1 MEERYSR
8 NETGLLMVR
17 WIPEYWC
24 DYTGDSGVDYEP
36 IEFLHIPYRYKCF
49 GKGVK

>member
-8 NETGLLMVR
+8 NETGLLIVR
-17 WIPEYWC
+17 WIPEYWY

-36 IEFLHIPYRYKCF
+36 TEFLYIPCRYKYF
-49 GKGVK
+49 GKGI